1 MHTIQGPDF
10 PPHGQAVGHARQCIG
25 HVSYVLTSVGIRDLW
40 EVANQPQLTTRERD
54 SLRLV
59 LAEIESSRA
68 ERPLILSLL
77 LLTRK
82 CLHVCPPFLFSLFP

>member
-1 MHTIQGPDF
+1 MRSSIAGNVSCVPRSSERFRVKRD
-10 PPHGQAVGHARQCIG
+10 ARRRQCIG

-68 ERPLILSLL
+68 ERRWTTGPQ
-77 LLTRK
+77 R
-82 CLHVCPPFLFSLFP
+82 

>member
-1 MHTIQGPDF
+1 MHR
-10 PPHGQAVGHARQCIG
+10 VVRRRQCVG
-25 HVSYVLTSVGIRDLW
+25 QVSYVLTSAGIRDLW

-68 ERPLILSLL
+68 ERRWTTGPQ
-77 LLTRK
+77 R
-82 CLHVCPPFLFSLFP
+82 

>member
-1 MHTIQGPDF
+1 MKRD
-10 PPHGQAVGHARQCIG
+10 ARRRECIG

-68 ERPLILSLL
+68 ERRWTTGPQ
-77 LLTRK
+77 R
-82 CLHVCPPFLFSLFP
+82 